1 MKCEAGTAGAGE
13 ERALE
18 SRVPYMMKVRAVLS
32 GSVAISVS
40 VMGLD
45 VNEH

>member
-1 MKCEAGTAGAGE
+1 MRSWDGGGGRGE

>member
-1 MKCEAGTAGAGE
+1 LA
-13 ERALE
+13 

-32 GSVAISVS
+32 GSVAMSVS